1 MSLLEERYYGNEY
14 NNNQEP
20 DELELALQEAYE
32 AGLNDG
38 YNEALNEGVMDKLKA
53 AKNWVKNNR
62 YRLGGRALQVLGGLG
77 IAHGAANT
85 GLGAVAKGINVSGD
99 PNFKAEWNKEANA
112 VMRDGAVRMGLG
124 GLMAYGGHKLMQK
137 HNASKNK
144 LMRLINK

>member
-53 AKNWVKNNR
+53 AKNWVKNNK
-62 YRLGGRALQVLGGLG
+62 YRLGGRALQALGGLG
-77 IAHGAANT
+77 IADNALNVRGDIYSKLSDCAKDPECNKMINRELAKDT
-85 GLGAVAKGINVSGD
+85 GKLALS
-99 PNFKAEWNKEANA
+99 
-112 VMRDGAVRMGLG
+112 
-124 GLMAYGGHKLMQK
+124 GLMLYGGNKLMKK
-137 HNASKNK
+137 HNSPKNK
-144 LMRLINK
+144 LMGLINK